1 MNQIIEVLVELDNG
15 KMSSAFAKIEKDL
28 GSSYIIRYLSPTKKL
43 HGDLK
48 IYAYES
54 DTYTI
59 DKESV
64 SGFYDSTKEED
75 AGFVPVN
82 GGWVLDDEPDDYV
95 PSGSDET
102 ESDVSLTDSVRE
114 SEEED

>member
-15 KMSSAFAKIEKDL
+15 KMSNAFAKIEKDL
-28 GSSYIIRYLSPTKKL
+28 GSSYLIRYLSPTKKL

-48 IYAYES
+48 IYAYEN
-54 DTYTI
+54 DTYEI

-75 AGFVPVN
+75 AGFVAVN
-82 GGWVLDDEPDDYV
+82 GGWVLDDEPDEYA
-95 PSGSDET
+95 PSGTDET
-102 ESDVSLTDSVRE
+102 ESDVSFTDSARE